1 MRIAMTGATGF
12 LGTRIR
18 GLLEAGGHELRLISR
33 RARPGFHEWR
43 SPDEPPPASALA
55 GADAVVHLAGEPVAQ
70 RWTAEVRRRIRESRV
85 RSTARLVEA
94 LAQLPQRPSVFVCA
108 SATGYYGDRGEE
120 VLDETSAPGEGF
132 LAETCVEWEKAAQAA
147 EALGV
152 RVVRLRFGV
161 VLGRE
166 GGALKKMLPA
176 FRLCLGGRLGDGR
189 QWMPWIHVE
198 DAAALAEWVLTH
210 EEASGPFN
218 AVAPYPARNA
228 DFTRAMEGILGRPE
242 LFTVPAW
249 ALRLAL
255 GDGAEIALASQ
266 RVTPRA
272 ALAAGFRFRYPAL
285 AEALRALL
293 S

>member
-1 MRIAMTGATGF
+1 M
-12 LGTRIR
+12 
-18 GLLEAGGHELRLISR
+18 
-33 RARPGFHEWR
+33 EWP
-43 SPDEPPPASALA
+43 SHQTPPPKEALA
-55 GADAVVHLAGEPVAQ
+55 GADAVIHLAGEPVAQ
-70 RWTAEVRRRIRESRV
+70 RWTPEVRRRIRESRV

-94 LAQLPQRPSVFVCA
+94 LEALAPRPSVLVCA

-120 VLDETSAPGEGF
+120 VLDETSGPGEGF
-132 LAETCVEWEKAAQAA
+132 LAETCVEWEKAAQVA
-147 EALGV
+147 ESLGV
-152 RVVRLRFGV
+152 RVVRLRFGM

-166 GGALKKMLPA
+166 GGALKKMLPF
-176 FRLCLGGRLGDGR
+176 FRLCLGGRLGSGQ
-189 QWMPWIHVE
+189 QWMPWIHLE
-198 DAAALAEWVLTH
+198 DAAALAEWALTQ
-210 EEASGPFN
+210 EGASGAFN

-242 LFTVPAW
+242 LFTVPEW

-255 GDGAEIALASQ
+255 GDGAQIALASQ

-272 ALAAGFRFRYPAL
+272 ALAAGFRFRYPVL